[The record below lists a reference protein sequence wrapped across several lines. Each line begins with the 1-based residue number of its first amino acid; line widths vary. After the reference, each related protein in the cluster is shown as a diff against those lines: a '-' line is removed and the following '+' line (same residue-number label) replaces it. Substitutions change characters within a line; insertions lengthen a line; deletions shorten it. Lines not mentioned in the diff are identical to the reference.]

1 MDHREDSMTLT
12 VHNVVYHP
20 SISDTSCLENSNRGI
35 FPTSFYQLVENTNS
49 ITDEISNKPIIVM
62 LTSESMIKPIYV
74 TAHEFSASDQTM
86 YLSNCLMNESF
97 LEEGSM
103 VTAQI
108 VTLPEITRLVLRPDG
123 PKFAREIVDPKSALE
138 EAIIERYQVLGL
150 GDTIYVQ
157 GHTLEVTELEPAENV
172 ITNGADPEVD
182 FLPCWEDAKREKE
195 AKEAKMIAEQAKIDA
210 EKAKIEAE
218 KQKEKE
224 RLLWENYQKTGYRFI
239 PFGGQGQ
246 KLSGG
251 AVKDQP
257 EMLGDKTTPS
267 LPKPRLSST
276 ARDLRDYS
284 KFSGQGNKL
293 GN

>member
-1 MDHREDSMTLT
+1 MDHIEDNMTLT

-35 FPTSFYQLVENTNS
+35 FPTSFYQLVENNNS

-62 LTSESMIKPIYV
+62 LTSECMIKPIYV
-74 TAHEFSASDQTM
+74 TAHEFSASDLTM
-86 YLSNCLMNESF
+86 YISNWLMNESF

-182 FLPCWEDAKREKE
+182 FLPCWEDVKREKD
-195 AKEAKMIAEQAKIDA
+195 AKDAKMIADKAKMIANQAKIDVD
-210 EKAKIEAE
+210 

-224 RLLWENYQKTGYRFI
+224 KLLWENYQKTGYRFI
-239 PFGGQGQ
+239 PFGGEGQ

-251 AVKDQP
+251 VEKGSL
-257 EMLGDKTTPS
+257 EMLDDKTKTS
-267 LPKPRLSST
+267 VVEPRISST
-276 ARDLRDYS
+276 AREQRDYS
-284 KFSGQGNKL
+284 KFSGKGYRL

>member
-1 MDHREDSMTLT
+1 MDHREDRMTLT

-35 FPTSFYQLVENTNS
+35 FPTSFYQLVENNNS

-62 LTSESMIKPIYV
+62 LTSECMIKPIYV
-74 TAHEFSASDQTM
+74 TAHEFSASDLTM
-86 YLSNCLMNESF
+86 YISNWLMNESF

-195 AKEAKMIAEQAKIDA
+195 AKKAKMIAEKAKIDA
-210 EKAKIEAE
+210 EKAKIDVE

-224 RLLWENYQKTGYRFI
+224 RLLWENYQNTGYRFI

-257 EMLGDKTTPS
+257 EMLVDKTTPS
-267 LPKPRLSST
+267 LPKSRSSST

-284 KFSGQGNKL
+284 KFSGQGHKL